1 LNSISDTTFIVLD
14 VETTGLSA
22 VHDRITEIG
31 MVKIQKG
38 KIISEFSTL
47 VNPQMYIS
55 SYITSLTGITN
66 EMVYD
71 KPTFDKVVPILK
83 DFAFG
88 SDNVVLGGHNVSFDY
103 KFLNNSL
110 QRCGEMPVDTPT
122 ICTGRLAR
130 RLNKNLRSKS
140 LYSLSQHYQIKV
152 ERRHRALDDATAT
165 AKILLRFIDTLLNE
179 YEYESIDEILSFQYK
194 KIFEAEKIPPNI
206 KRIKQQLKDIPFNS
220 GVYFMKD
227 RHDKII
233 YVGKAKNLNSRVRSY
248 FYHNVSHTPKIKKM
262 LREVQKVNYEI
273 TGSELSALIL
283 ESRLIKSLKPPY
295 NSATK
300 RYSNFPFIKIDVQ
313 NEYPKAEK
321 TFEVKLD
328 GGRYYGPFRS
338 SYTVN
343 SLLDRIYKGFF
354 LRKCDDKKLT
364 PSVKH
369 STCMY
374 HEFKQCNAPC
384 NFSEPHPA
392 YRAEVNRVITFLES
406 EASPGAL
413 QMLEKKMFEYSEQ
426 LQFEEASILR
436 DRIEDLKKVMANM
449 ILTSAEINLK
459 NYIVKC
465 PETGEEN
472 SGELFFISGGKL
484 VKTFYVSPALQDS
497 TQGKEILN
505 ELIKNIY
512 FRGNLFG
519 SVLYNNYGK
528 YNKEELDS
536 MKLISNWIYQNNSP
550 STFMKIT
557 PNVTVKDIN
566 DFIFSC
572 LRDTK

>member
-1 LNSISDTTFIVLD
+1 MNSISDTTFVVLD

-38 KIISEFSTL
+38 RIVSEFSTL

-55 SYITSLTGITN
+55 SYITELTGITN

-71 KPTFDKVVPILK
+71 KPTFDKVIPQIK
-83 DFAFG
+83 DFVF
-88 SDNVVLGGHNVSFDY
+88 SSNNIVLGGHNVSFDY
-103 KFLNNSL
+103 RFLNNSF

-130 RLNKNLRSKS
+130 RLNRNLRSKS
-140 LYSLSQHYQIKV
+140 LYSLSQHYQIKFD
-152 ERRHRALDDATAT
+152 RRHRALDDATVT
-165 AKILLRFIDTLLNE
+165 AKILLKFIETLLIE
-179 YEYESIDEILSFQYK
+179 YEYESIDELLSFQYK

-206 KRIKQQLKDIPFNS
+206 KRIKKQLKDLPENP

-227 RHDKII
+227 KYNEII

-262 LREVQKVNYEI
+262 LRVVQQVEYEI

-283 ESRLIKSLKPPY
+283 ESKLIKSFKPPY
-295 NSATK
+295 NTATK
-300 RYSNFPFIKIDVQ
+300 RYKNFPFIKIDIQ
-313 NEYPKAEK
+313 NAYPKAEK

-328 GGRYYGPFRS
+328 GARYYGPFRS
-338 SYTVN
+338 SFTVN
-343 SLLDRIYKGFF
+343 SLLDRIYKSYF
-354 LRKCDDKKLT
+354 LRKCNDKKLE
-364 PSVKH
+364 PSVNH

-384 NFSEPHPA
+384 NFTQPHPA
-392 YRAEVNRVITFLES
+392 YKAEVNRVIDFLES

-413 QMLEKKMFEYSEQ
+413 RMLENKMYDYSED
-426 LQFEEASILR
+426 LKFEEASILR

-449 ILTSAEINLK
+449 VLTSAEINLK
-459 NYIVKC
+459 NFVVKC
-465 PETGEEN
+465 HETGDEN
-472 SGELFFISGGKL
+472 SSELFFIAGGKL
-484 VKTFYVSPALQDS
+484 VKTFYISTALQNS
-497 TQGKEILN
+497 SQGMETLN

-512 FRGNLFG
+512 FRGNLFS

-528 YNKEELDS
+528 YNKEELDC

-550 STFMKIT
+550 TTFLKIT
-557 PNVTVKDIN
+557 PKTSAEDIRK
-566 DFIFSC
+566 FIIA
-572 LRDTK
+572 